1 MMATIIEIAD
11 AVVATLN
18 AGTFSQAFTAERHYL
33 PRFELPDLATLRVSV
48 VPKGIASQALDRNRD
63 QVDYRIDVAVQ
74 QKAGVELATLDALMN
89 LVEEIGD
96 YLQATHLVSFPQ
108 ARCIDMVHEP
118 IYAPEHL
125 EEFRAFTTVM
135 TFTYRM
141 WR

>member
-1 MMATIIEIAD
+1 MATIIDIAN

-33 PRFELPDLATLRVSV
+33 PRYELPDLATLRVSV
-48 VPKGIASQALDRNRD
+48 VPKGIASEALDRNRD
-63 QVDYRIDVAVQ
+63 RVDYRIDVAVQ
-74 QKAGVELATLDALMN
+74 HKAGVELATLDGLMT
-89 LVEEIGD
+89 LAEEIGD
-96 YLQATHLVSFPQ
+96 YLQGTPLVGYPQ
-108 ARCIDMVHEP
+108 ARCVDMVHEP

-125 EEFRAFTTVM
+125 DEFRAFTSVM

>member
-1 MMATIIEIAD
+1 MAVIIDIAD

-33 PRFELPDLATLRVSV
+33 PRFELPDMTMLRVSV
-48 VPKGIASQALDRNRD
+48 VPKGIASQTLDRKRD
-63 QVDYRIDVAVQ
+63 QNDYRIDVAVQ
-74 QKAGVELATLDALMN
+74 HKTGTDLVTFDALMN

-96 YLQATHLVSFPQ
+96 YLQGTPLVGYPQ
-108 ARCIDMVHEP
+108 ARCFDMVNEP

-125 EEFRAFTTVM
+125 EEFRQFTSLM
-135 TFTYRM
+135 TFTYRV

>member
-1 MMATIIEIAD
+1 MAVIIDIAD

-48 VPKGIASQALDRNRD
+48 VPKGITSQALDRKRD
-63 QVDYRIDVAVQ
+63 QNDYRIDVAVQ
-74 QKAGVELATLDALMN
+74 HKAGIDLATFDALMN

-96 YLQATHLVSFPQ
+96 YLQATPLVGYPQ
-108 ARCIDMVHEP
+108 ARVFDMVNEP
-118 IYAPEHL
+118 IYAPEHID
-125 EEFRAFTTVM
+125 EFRAFTSVM
-135 TFTYRM
+135 TFTYRV